1 MKSGPQSNFIFFV
14 KRLFDI
20 VCAGLCLVILSP
32 LLALIALLIKIDS
45 KGPVLFRQERVGRHG
60 KIFIINKFRTMVVGA
75 VDMTGSYKVE
85 AEDRRIT
92 RVGKYL
98 RQFSLDELPQL
109 VNIIKGEMSIV
120 GPRPTLVYQ
129 VERYD
134 DRQRQR
140 LLVRP
145 GVTGW
150 AQVNGRNAI
159 SWPERIELD
168 LWYIEHWTMWL
179 DLKILLLT
187 FKSILFSNNL
197 YRTADYDPI
206 SDPDC
211 SINKENGER

>member
-92 RVGKYL
+92 RIGTLL

-168 LWYIEHWTMWL
+168 LWYIERWTMWL